1 MALIAS
7 ISSIEDGS
15 DYFDDFYL
23 SCWFRYKP
31 IVQKKRIIHKQTLK
45 GSFTQKTYPLFNP
58 GNDFIEWEIELHPD
72 ASFVAAIKERYD
84 SDELFRFNGI
94 WGEEYVVEFSEFDVP
109 EIIGGK
115 FKIEGKFRILCI
127 SADFM
132 PSCNPTTNTTPS
144 P

>member
-1 MALIAS
+1 MIKLAYIRSVA
-7 ISSIEDGS
+7 DVS
-15 DYFDDFYL
+15 DYFGDFYL

-31 IVQKKRIIHKQTLK
+31 IVQKKRIIHKQTVK

-72 ASFVAAIKERYD
+72 AVFVADLKERYD
-84 SDELFRFNGI
+84 SDELFEFNGI
-94 WGEEYVVEFSEFDVP
+94 WGEQYIVEFSEFDIP

-115 FKIEGKFRILCI
+115 FKIEGKFRIICVLT
-127 SADFM
+127 DFM
-132 PSCNPTTNTTPS
+132 PSCNPTTPTTPA